1 MQNLTTGDGDA
12 LPPAMGGLLPLKR
25 EEQRSHNQD
34 LAASGALGEFAPQ
47 NAGTGKTGPCEANFG
62 NENVFVPSHLRI
74 EAMKGLQ

>member
-34 LAASGALGEFAPQ
+34 LAASGALGEFA
-47 NAGTGKTGPCEANFG
+47 
-62 NENVFVPSHLRI
+62 LRMQALGRQARAKPI
-74 EAMKGLQ
+74 LAMKTFLCPVT